1 MKQKTLIALV
11 AALCLLSS
19 VGPIQ
24 VFAESGSGSS
34 HNGSDDSLYDDNDN
48 EDDSDDTDDSD
59 EDDNDS
65 DDDSESEDE
74 SEDGDD
80 DSDDENRGPQKRP
93 WFSPLRSGIL
103 EEKRDERR
111 EAIKTKLFEDESHDR
126 SDKPLVN
133 ATLHAEIIASKIAM
147 FHARLGNIL
156 IRIQSNIDAQAK
168 DGKDVTKAQSELDAA
183 KSDLRNAQNLM
194 AKIAQARADAQLQIK
209 TEVQASAGI
218 EPVKDIVKPI
228 HEELRPEI
236 REDMEAVRDLMKSA
250 HVHMMAS
257 VKALK
262 SL

>member
-1 MKQKTLIALV
+1 MKQKTLIALI
-11 AALCLLSS
+11 AAICLLSS

-34 HNGSDDSLYDDNDN
+34 HNGSDDSSYDDN
-48 EDDSDDTDDSD
+48 DSDDTDDS
-59 EDDNDS
+59 EENDDNDS

-111 EAIKTKLFEDESHDR
+111 EAIKSKLFEDESHDR

-133 ATLHAEIIASKIAM
+133 AALHAEIIASKIAM

-218 EPVKDIVKPI
+218 ESVKDIVKPI